1 MSDYF
6 FVKENQ
12 ITPIY
17 AVPEEYEEAAYSTR
31 FTFPCKPVPVLA
43 KYKPDEQYRIPDVI
57 IEPELAISKDIYNS
71 LKIEQLY
78 GSNWIHIKL
87 IDKGE
92 HDFMML
98 QLANEL
104 DVICH
109 EQSDFKRFKRGNI
122 SGMKKVVIDPQKIS
136 PIPLQ

>member
-57 IEPELAISKDIYNS
+57 IEPEFAISKDI
-71 LKIEQLY
+71 
-78 GSNWIHIKL
+78 
-87 IDKGE
+87 
-92 HDFMML
+92 
-98 QLANEL
+98 
-104 DVICH
+104 
-109 EQSDFKRFKRGNI
+109 
-122 SGMKKVVIDPQKIS
+122 
-136 PIPLQ
+136 